1 MKRSTYNFVSKYCSY
16 FSKKDFSK
24 ITINEILLCSSDNPN
39 IEEISK
45 AIRIIQVEDADVFKN
60 ILKWDNEGI
69 LFDHLQII
77 KMYNDRKKSLKLSIA
92 EISRRTGVAVSTI
105 KRIEGLRK
113 MPKLNSLLKM
123 LRAVDLKININ

>member
-1 MKRSTYNFVSKYCSY
+1 MKRSIYDFVSKYCSY
-16 FSKKDFSK
+16 FSKKGFPKKS
-24 ITINEILLCSSDNPN
+24 ITEILLYSSNNPN

-45 AIRIIQVEDADVFKN
+45 VMRIIQVEDVDVFKN

-77 KMYNDRKKSLKLSIA
+77 KMYCDRRKLLKLSIA
-92 EISRRTGVAVSTI
+92 EISSRTGIADSTI
-105 KRIEGLRK
+105 KRIEGLHK
-113 MPKLNSLLKM
+113 MPKLNNLLKM